1 VFSKEQ
7 REKETSVNKFMR
19 KRQRETGGHIDA
31 DSKAPKPKRE
41 TPVQFSISMMCTLV
55 SALFILTF
63 NVQAFEIPSGSMER
77 TLLVGDHIL
86 VDRVELGPQSSG
98 LHLLPH
104 HTIRDG
110 DILVFLSPVRPDTH
124 LVKRVIGVPGD
135 RIRLERGIVFRN
147 GKRVDEPYVIRA
159 GTYIPYRDDFPDVA
173 AGESDGLTPEWRMNL
188 NAHIRNGE
196 LVVPPGKYFAMGD
209 NRDNSYDSRYW
220 GFVPEEN
227 ITGRPLIIY
236 WSFEE
241 SSGEYLKTSPS
252 DRVAHASR
260 VALHFFD
267 QTRWN
272 RMFSFV
278 R

>member
-1 VFSKEQ
+1 
-7 REKETSVNKFMR
+7 VNKFIR
-19 KRQRETGGHIDA
+19 ERQREICRQIDP
-31 DSKAPKPKRE
+31 DSKPSKRKRE
-41 TPVQFSISMMCTLV
+41 TPVQFSISMICTLV

-86 VDRVELGPQSSG
+86 VDRADVGPQSSR

-110 DILVFLSPVRPDTH
+110 DILVFLSPTQPDVH
-124 LVKRVIGVPGD
+124 MVKRVIGVPGD

-147 GKRVDEPYVIRA
+147 GKRIDEPYVIRA

-173 AGESDGLTPEWRMNL
+173 AGESDRLTPEWQTNL
-188 NAHIRNGE
+188 DSHVRNGE
-196 LVVPPGKYFAMGD
+196 LVVPAGNYFAMGD

-220 GFVPEEN
+220 GLVPQEN
-227 ITGRPLIIY
+227 IIGRPLIIY

-241 SSGEYLKTSPS
+241 SSGDYLKTSPS
-252 DRVAHASR
+252 DRVAHAGR
-260 VALHFFD
+260 VVLHFFD

>member
-1 VFSKEQ
+1 MKKTAKE
-7 REKETSVNKFMR
+7 
-19 KRQRETGGHIDA
+19 KRQHRDRRIQA
-31 DSKAPKPKRE
+31 NSRAPKRRRE

-77 TLLVGDHIL
+77 TLLIGDHIL
-86 VDRVELGPQSSG
+86 ADRADTGPQSSW

-110 DILVFLSPVRPDTH
+110 DILVFLSPARPDLH

-135 RIRLERGIVFRN
+135 RIRLERGVVIRN
-147 GKRVDEPYVIRA
+147 EKRVTEPYVIRD
-159 GTYIPYRDDFPDVA
+159 GTYVPYRDDFPDIA
-173 AGESDGLTPEWRMNL
+173 SDANDGLTPQWHATL
-188 NAHIRNGE
+188 ASHVRNGE
-196 LVVPPGKYFAMGD
+196 LVVPAGSYFAMGD

-227 ITGRPLIIY
+227 IIGRPLIIY

-241 SSGEYLKTSPS
+241 SAGDYLQTSPS
-252 DRVAHASR
+252 DRIAHAGR

-272 RMFSFV
+272 RMFTFV

>member
-1 VFSKEQ
+1 
-7 REKETSVNKFMR
+7 
-19 KRQRETGGHIDA
+19 
-31 DSKAPKPKRE
+31 
-41 TPVQFSISMMCTLV
+41 
-55 SALFILTF
+55 
-63 NVQAFEIPSGSMER
+63 
-77 TLLVGDHIL
+77 
-86 VDRVELGPQSSG
+86 
-98 LHLLPH
+98 LLPH

-173 AGESDGLTPEWRMNL
+173 AGESDGLTPERRMNL
-188 NAHIRNGE
+188 NAHITNGE

-252 DRVAHASR
+252 DRVAHAGR